1 MRTMDDASA
10 ALTSPSRLRPLLQR
24 YGLTPKKR
32 FSQNFLIDRRVR
44 DAIVAKALPHPL
56 DVLEIGPGVGTLTEA
71 LATRAH
77 HVRAIEIDER
87 LLPVLAETVG
97 GLSNVEVIHG
107 DALVLP
113 AQQLFAGL
121 HRPAVVGN
129 LPYGITA
136 PLLLHLVQGAPY
148 WDHAVIMVQREV
160 AERLV
165 AAPKRKAYG
174 RLSIVIQLHM
184 QVEWV
189 LTVPKSAFYP
199 APQVASAVLALY
211 PQDPWRF
218 GVDPQ
223 RIEWLTRLAFGQ
235 RRKMLRHNL
244 AAAFVGKAET
254 LEDLFAACGID
265 LNARGED
272 LDLETLARLAARL
285 DRAAQNV

>member
-1 MRTMDDASA
+1 MDEAPS

-24 YGLTPKKR
+24 YGLTPKRR

-44 DAIVAKALPHPL
+44 DAIVAKALPQPT

-71 LATRAH
+71 LAGRAH

-87 LLPVLAETVG
+87 LLPALAETVG
-97 GLSNVEVIHG
+97 TLPNVEVIHG
-107 DALVLP
+107 DVLALP

-121 HRPAVVGN
+121 QQPAVVGN

-136 PLLLHLVQGAPY
+136 PLLLRLVQWAPCF
-148 WDHAVIMVQREV
+148 DHAVIMVQREV

-165 AAPKRKAYG
+165 ATPKRKAYG
-174 RLSIVIQLHM
+174 RLSVLIQLHM

-189 LTVPKSAFYP
+189 LTVPKGAFYP
-199 APQVASAVLALY
+199 APQVASAVLVLY

-223 RIEWLTRLAFGQ
+223 RIEWLAKVAFGQ

-244 AAAFVGKAET
+244 AAAFAGTTET
-254 LEDLFAACGID
+254 LGDLFAACGID